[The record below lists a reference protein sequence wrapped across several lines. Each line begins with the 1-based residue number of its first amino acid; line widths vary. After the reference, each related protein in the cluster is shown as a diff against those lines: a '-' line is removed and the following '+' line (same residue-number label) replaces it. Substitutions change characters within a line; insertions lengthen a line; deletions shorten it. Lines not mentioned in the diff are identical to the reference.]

1 MTTERD
7 THFFGFA
14 KLLVA
19 KLEKDGFVTPVYGV
33 RPYTLIARAAYD
45 LVRHAMY
52 CDKINSAYWPGHPNY
67 GQASDLYERETDAR
81 TEDIPD
87 LTE

>member
-1 MTTERD
+1 MTTNERD

-33 RPYTLIARAAYD
+33 RPYTLIAQWAYD
-45 LVRHAMY
+45 LVYHTLSNTTQAMAAECEHRPAIAEEIRH
-52 CDKINSAYWPGHPNY
+52 
-67 GQASDLYERETDAR
+67 
-81 TEDIPD
+81 IPD
-87 LTE
+87 LTEWPE